1 MATFKAAD
9 WGADVD
15 GIENRAGEPLF
26 KRLVLHWSKP
36 QVVEKGGRP
45 RFDDPRPLLYAIIR
59 NHHRAQQK
67 DRICYIGLSTNPAR
81 RFQNHPTARDLIE
94 RRGETSLSFAHLDVE
109 SSSDRIPAVKRALE
123 DVEHILIWALW
134 QNLEN
139 KAKLYT
145 LPGMG
150 STTGDPY
157 HIINEGYR
165 FQGQMPKEIVYPWM
179 LVKNRLDKSWG

>member
-1 MATFKAAD
+1 MAIFKAAD
-9 WGADVD
+9 WGAEVD
-15 GIENRAGEPLF
+15 DLENGAGRPLF
-26 KRLVLHWSKP
+26 KRLVLRWSRP
-36 QVVEKGGRP
+36 QIVEKGEKP

-59 NHHRAQQK
+59 NHHRSQQK
-67 DRICYIGLSTNPAR
+67 DKICYIGLSTNPAR
-81 RFQNHPTARDLIE
+81 RFDKHPTARALIE
-94 RRGETSLSFAHLDVE
+94 KRGETSLSFAYLDAE
-109 SSSDRIPAVKRALE
+109 RSSDRIHAVKRALE

-139 KAKLYT
+139 KAKLYA

-165 FQGQMPKEIVYPWM
+165 FLGQMPKEIIYPWM
-179 LVKNRLDKSWG
+179 LVKKRADKSWS